1 MVMLPALRSLGQRG
15 EMILEMEM
23 EFGAESRGARESV
36 SGYLKM
42 E

>member
-23 EFGAESRGARESV
+23 EFGTESRGARESV
-36 SGYLKM
+36 SGDL
-42 E
+42 EVE